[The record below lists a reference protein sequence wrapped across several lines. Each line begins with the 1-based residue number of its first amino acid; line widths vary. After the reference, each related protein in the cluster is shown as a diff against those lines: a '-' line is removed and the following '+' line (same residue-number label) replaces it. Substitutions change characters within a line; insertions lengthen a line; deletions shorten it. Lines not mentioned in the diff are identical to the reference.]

1 MFKIVKAEQLS
12 ASVYM
17 KVVEAPRVAKA
28 CEPGQFIIVRLD
40 ADSGAHS
47 ADHLRL

>member
-40 ADSGAHS
+40 ETAEIVSFN
-47 ADHLRL
+47 